1 MLQIPF
7 DSQRFKEILNVNK
20 DSDSTKLYLSTKG
33 LAKFTFDNED
43 ISSIYFI
50 TRNEQTNRLIMYKDS
65 EPNGDWGVVHT
76 DNFAVTKR

>member
-1 MLQIPF
+1 MLQLPF

-50 TRNEQTNRLIMYKDS
+50 TRNEQIID
-65 EPNGDWGVVHT
+65 
-76 DNFAVTKR
+76 